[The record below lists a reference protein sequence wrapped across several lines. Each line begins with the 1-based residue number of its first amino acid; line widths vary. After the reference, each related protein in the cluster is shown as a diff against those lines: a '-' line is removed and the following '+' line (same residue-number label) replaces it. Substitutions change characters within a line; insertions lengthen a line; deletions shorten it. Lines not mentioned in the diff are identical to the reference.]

1 MLGGDF
7 NLLMNV
13 KMDTQSSTKHKAQKD
28 ALLTRKFT
36 MDIGMVD
43 VWRTL
48 NPSQRDYTYYS
59 SVTGNYSR
67 LDYFFMF
74 SKDIVT
80 IRSIKIGQIH
90 LSDHAPL
97 QISLNTGKEKIAGT
111 LRFNNSLLLEMSLK

>member
-36 MDIGMVD
+36 MDIGMVG

-48 NPSQRDYTYYS
+48 NPSQGIIHIIHQLQEIIQDFTF
-59 SVTGNYSR
+59 
-67 LDYFFMF
+67 LCFP
-74 SKDIVT
+74 
-80 IRSIKIGQIH
+80 KI
-90 LSDHAPL
+90 
-97 QISLNTGKEKIAGT
+97 
-111 LRFNNSLLLEMSLK
+111 